1 MVGSMALCVPSTRG
15 DVTMPAGPTVSAL
28 REVKPSDVR
37 PLGLLTQPSRSA
49 RQAQLEVSVYS
60 ADICPQT

>member
-28 REVKPSDVR
+28 REVKPSDVH
-37 PLGLLTQPSRSA
+37 PLGLLTQSA
-49 RQAQLEVSVYS
+49 VTLGPTGS
-60 ADICPQT
+60 AGGLCLLC